1 MNQAIKILEEMIADA
16 NKSMYPEKWQ
26 LDMKE
31 FNVFSC
37 WKASLEIAR
46 DRILSLHSDTQWI
59 DAIKRVQSLID
70 IELYDHDWASINES
84 YLRWLEAALWEIKWE
99 PPERN
104 LIS

>member
-1 MNQAIKILEEMIADA
+1 MNQAILNLIDEEIKIYKSFTTPIASAYAEVWVMVLEWIRD
-16 NKSMYPEKWQ
+16 KIS
-26 LDMKE
+26 
-31 FNVFSC
+31 
-37 WKASLEIAR
+37 SLP
-46 DRILSLHSDTQWI
+46 SDTQWI

-70 IELYDHDWASINES
+70 IELYDHDWASINTS

>member
-1 MNQAIKILEEMIADA
+1 MLEWII
-16 NKSMYPEKWQ
+16 N
-26 LDMKE
+26 
-31 FNVFSC
+31 
-37 WKASLEIAR
+37 EIS
-46 DRILSLHSDTQWI
+46 SLHSDTQWI

-84 YLRWLEAALWEIKWE
+84 YLRWLEDALWEIKWE

>member
-1 MNQAIKILEEMIADA
+1 MNQAIDLINEMMHDLDIISCDFSKDWELKRTYDAMKWIL
-16 NKSMYPEKWQ
+16 
-26 LDMKE
+26 KE
-31 FNVFSC
+31 
-37 WKASLEIAR
+37 AR
-46 DRILSLHSDTQWI
+46 DKISSLPSDTQWI

-70 IELYDHDWASINES
+70 IELYDHDWASINTS